1 MENPTSIK
9 QLIQRLMPRQPEI
22 VMGQVLSSEPLSVQ
36 IANDEKLILSRK
48 MITVPGRITDLQ
60 AGELVHILV
69 YNSGKKYYLL
79 DRR

>member
-36 IANDEKLILSRK
+36 IVNDEKLILSRNT
-48 MITVPGRITDLQ
+48 ITVPGRIADLQ